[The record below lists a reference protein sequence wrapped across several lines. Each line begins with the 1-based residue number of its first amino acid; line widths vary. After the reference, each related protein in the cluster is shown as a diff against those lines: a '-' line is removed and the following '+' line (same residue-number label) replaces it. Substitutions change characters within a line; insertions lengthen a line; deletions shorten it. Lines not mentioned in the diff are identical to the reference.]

1 MRNRSEVEFVVKVC
15 RKYMLNKID
24 ETKIRVYTD
33 LLLDFPTE
41 KELIELRDNCSDPM
55 KLEAYNW
62 LLGETNKESLV
73 TALTQMIDD
82 LTQKAATLQMCTFEV
97 MKELED
103 YKNMLG
109 HVEKIH
115 EDVKESDV
123 IENVRKLL
131 QF

>member
-1 MRNRSEVEFVVKVC
+1 
-15 RKYMLNKID
+15 MLNKID

-33 LLLDFPTE
+33 LLLDMPTE
-41 KELIELRDNCSDPM
+41 EELIELRDNCSDPM
-55 KLEAYNW
+55 KTEAYNW
-62 LLGETNKESLV
+62 LLGETNKESLA
-73 TALTQMIDD
+73 TALKQMIDD

-103 YKNMLG
+103 YKSMLN

-123 IENVRKLL
+123 IKNVRELL